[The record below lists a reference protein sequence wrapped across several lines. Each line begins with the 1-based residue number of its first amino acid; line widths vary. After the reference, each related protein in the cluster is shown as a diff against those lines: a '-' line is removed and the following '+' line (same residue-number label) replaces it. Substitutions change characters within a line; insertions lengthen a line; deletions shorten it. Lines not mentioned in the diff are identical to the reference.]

1 LKELNPK
8 GFGTLPRLIQE
19 WKRLEGLKY
28 KYTYRECSR
37 GERTAEREYSRDY
50 KPK

>member
-1 LKELNPK
+1 MIDKPEGGWTSAIPDWKSSK
-8 GFGTLPRLIQE
+8 GFN
-19 WKRLEGLKY
+19 Y

-50 KPK
+50 KHQK